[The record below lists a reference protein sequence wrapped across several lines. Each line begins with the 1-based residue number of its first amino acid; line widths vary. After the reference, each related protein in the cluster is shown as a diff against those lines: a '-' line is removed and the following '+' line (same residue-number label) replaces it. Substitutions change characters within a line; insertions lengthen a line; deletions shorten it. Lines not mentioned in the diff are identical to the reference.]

1 MVARLYETILLDI
14 ITCNVHTCYN
24 IRRCTGYIRRIRR
37 ILLKLVRGSQNCFQ
51 KLYNEVDHC
60 QQKPNLV
67 HILIESII
75 WPLKELRP

>member
-14 ITCNVHTCYN
+14 ITCNVY
-24 IRRCTGYIRRIRR
+24 TGYNIRRIRR

-51 KLYNEVDHC
+51 ELYNEVDHS

-75 WPLKELRP
+75 WPLKELHP